1 MQTCLITWARNRKK
15 FLSCF
20 PLSGFI
26 HSFNHLLIQQ
36 ILTDSF
42 LFPYTSTWCH
52 LSIPFHS
59 PCNNSIIGL
68 LQKLLTCSFCLN
80 FFLQPVLQ
88 PVGLLRGYSPELLQP
103 SQLITW
109 SPISLALN
117 SECSNLGSMIP
128 LFKYHIPK
136 PDWTICASHSLSS
149 FFLPVSMLYSPPGM
163 LLGSQILLKILL
175 VHFNAR
181 PPLIFPF
188 LFFSWRSSLAL
199 LNPMALYLS
208 HNLLHFLSNF
218 EVLCIYIHDLFALV
232 EYKLLESRGHHW
244 IGFLIQQCA
253 LFIVKAF
260 DIFSW

>member
-1 MQTCLITWARNRKK
+1 
-15 FLSCF
+15 
-20 PLSGFI
+20 
-26 HSFNHLLIQQ
+26 
-36 ILTDSF
+36 
-42 LFPYTSTWCH
+42 
-52 LSIPFHS
+52 
-59 PCNNSIIGL
+59 
-68 LQKLLTCSFCLN
+68 
-80 FFLQPVLQ
+80 
-88 PVGLLRGYSPELLQP
+88 
-103 SQLITW
+103 
-109 SPISLALN
+109 
-117 SECSNLGSMIP
+117 MIP

-136 PDWTICASHSLSS
+136 PDWNICASHSLSS

-199 LNPMALYLS
+199 LNPVALYLS

-218 EVLCIYIHDLFALV
+218 VVLCIYIHNLFALV

-253 LFIVKAF
+253 LFIVF
-260 DIFSW
+260 NCISGCLYCNIVGYF